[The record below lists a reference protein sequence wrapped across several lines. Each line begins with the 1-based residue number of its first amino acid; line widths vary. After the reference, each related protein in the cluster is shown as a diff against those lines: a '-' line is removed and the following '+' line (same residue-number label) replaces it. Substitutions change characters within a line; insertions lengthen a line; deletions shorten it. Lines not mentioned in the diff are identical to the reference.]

1 MSYNLNELAVIQQL
15 AQGLAQTADRM
26 AMMKIYSS
34 DPSLHSNWLADK
46 LQADFSELHSAVL
59 GDGIGE
65 GAESAPAADLGGQSK
80 LNARDLAY
88 FEQVASVLGEVQAES
103 ELQQVID
110 SGLKVDESISLSD
123 AFIWAKS
130 PQGYD
135 YWCGVLSNEERK

>member
-1 MSYNLNELAVIQQL
+1 MNYTINELAVIQQL
-15 AQGLAQTADRM
+15 AQGLAQAADRM
-26 AMMKIYSS
+26 AMMAIYSN
-34 DPSLHSNWLADK
+34 DPTLHSGRLGDN
-46 LQADFSELHSAVL
+46 LQAAFSELHSAVL

-80 LNARDLAY
+80 LNARDLAC

-110 SGLKVDESISLSD
+110 SGLKVEESILLSG

-135 YWCGVLSNEERK
+135 YWREVLRNA